1 MLYAVIACEQMYGGM
16 HGMVSY
22 FVAEG
27 TEEEVEEMA
36 IDESYSIMEEYS
48 SIMDDLEA
56 AAREEVGFDEDQYE
70 DYEEGEGSATWND
83 EYSRAL
89 DEQMTENLM
98 YEIYPI
104 VKETNLSLKQ
114 LDNLFNRNPEAFIRE
129 YCNLPGFSNGYR

>member
-104 VKETNLSLKQ
+104 VKETNLSLEQ

>member
-36 IDESYSIMEEYS
+36 IDISYYIMESYS

-56 AAREEVGFDEDQYE
+56 AAANEIGWDEDE
-70 DYEEGEGSATWND
+70 LD
-83 EYSRAL
+83 EYMEDSTSGA
-89 DEQMTENLM
+89 DEEYTNVLNELMRENLQ
-98 YEIYPI
+98 YEIYSI
-104 VKETNLSLKQ
+104 VKETNLSIEQ
-114 LDNLFNRNPEAFIRE
+114 LNNLFNRNPEEFIRE

>member
-1 MLYAVIACEQMYGGM
+1 MLYAVIACEQMYDGM

-36 IDESYSIMEEYS
+36 IDESYAIMEEYS

-56 AAREEVGFDEDQYE
+56 AAANEIGWDEDE
-70 DYEEGEGSATWND
+70 LD
-83 EYSRAL
+83 EYMEDSTSGAD
-89 DEQMTENLM
+89 DEYTDILNELMGENLQ

-104 VKETNLSLKQ
+104 VKETNLSLEQ
-114 LDNLFNRNPEAFIRE
+114 LDGLFNNSPEEFIRE

>member
-1 MLYAVIACEQMYGGM
+1 MLYAVIAYEQMYGGL

-36 IDESYSIMEEYS
+36 IDESYAIMEEYS

-56 AAREEVGFDEDQYE
+56 AAAEEVGWDEDE
-70 DYEEGEGSATWND
+70 LD
-83 EYSRAL
+83 EYMEDATSGADDEYTRAL
-89 DEQMTENLM
+89 DEQMAENLQ

-104 VKETNLSLKQ
+104 VKETNLSIEQ
-114 LDNLFNRNPEAFIRE
+114 LDNLFNRNPEEFVRE

>member
-27 TEEEVEEMA
+27 TEKEVKEMA
-36 IDESYSIMEEYS
+36 IDESYAIMEEYS

-56 AAREEVGFDEDQYE
+56 AAANEIGWDEDEFDEYME
-70 DYEEGEGSATWND
+70 DATSGADD
-83 EYSRAL
+83 EYTRAL
-89 DEQMTENLM
+89 DEQMQENLQ

-104 VKETNLSLKQ
+104 VKETNLSLEQ
-114 LDNLFNRNPEAFIRE
+114 LDNLFNRNPEDFIRE
-129 YCNLPGFSNGYR
+129 YCNLPNFSNGYR